1 MRKLLASPHCLLSPA
16 AAQRQ
21 ETPAQWS
28 FSSRA
33 ARPTRAARLLDAS
46 GNTAGKD
53 GVSLH
58 LTMKTSTDGDT
69 RLLAAVLQQ
78 QLAKVGIA
86 LDLRSY
92 EFATF

>member
-1 MRKLLASPHCLLSPA
+1 
-16 AAQRQ
+16 
-21 ETPAQWS
+21 
-28 FSSRA
+28 
-33 ARPTRAARLLDAS
+33 
-46 GNTAGKD
+46 
-53 GVSLH
+53 
-58 LTMKTSTDGDT
+58 MKTSTDGDT